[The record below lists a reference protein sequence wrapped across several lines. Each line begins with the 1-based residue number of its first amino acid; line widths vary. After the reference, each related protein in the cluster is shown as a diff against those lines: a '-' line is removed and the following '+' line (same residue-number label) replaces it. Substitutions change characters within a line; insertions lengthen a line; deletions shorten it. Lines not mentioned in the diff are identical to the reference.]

1 MIKPDD
7 IASEDVWEM
16 LVASEAGDVAAL
28 RRLIERDAT
37 LVDAGYFY
45 TPAIHYAV
53 REGHLEA
60 TRLLL
65 DAGADPERNGFYD
78 GSLIEMARDRGHA
91 AIVSLLE
98 ERRTRAG
105 LIVPLDPRADHPIH
119 LAAEAGDLKR
129 VRALLDAEPALVN
142 RGDRTGGPPLHL
154 AVLGQARSV
163 VRLLLDRGAD
173 VNATHGAGVPTTANH
188 AQAIDLA
195 IWSGPRSVRPARWR
209 LIVGCATYLLRLRRR
224 AAARSAPCDIETA
237 RLLLARGATYDLTIA
252 AALGDIDFV
261 RRSLDADPS
270 RVHEIRL
277 FGRRPLS
284 AAVEFGHDA
293 IARLLLARGADPS
306 WPEQGSSKGASLHY
320 ASRNGNLPLVE
331 LLLAHGA
338 DPNSDIDSAGNATGA
353 AKTPE
358 IRALLMARGGT
369 MDPFDL
375 VWFDEDDEVMRQV
388 TADPRSAERGC
399 GGVFTAVVTRGK
411 RDLLARLLKAG
422 IRVPPVVTGCQSYLM
437 EQPDMLQTLLAHG
450 MSPDLMNWQ
459 HQTLLH
465 MVCRGPDKTGGSVL
479 RAAMLLDAG
488 ATISAREDQYRST
501 PLGWAART
509 NALDMVNFLLARG
522 AATNLPDDEPWAT
535 PLAWAERR
543 GHREVAAMLRAAGA
557 TG

>member
-7 IASEDVWEM
+7 IESEEVWATLAAAAS
-16 LVASEAGDVAAL
+16 GDVATL
-28 RRLIERDAT
+28 RTLIRANPELARE
-37 LVDAGYFY
+37 GYFY
-45 TPAIHYAV
+45 TPAIHFAV

-60 TRLLL
+60 ARLLL
-65 DAGADPERNGFYD
+65 DAGADPEQNGYYD
-78 GSLIEMARDRGHA
+78 GSLVEMARDRGHA

-119 LAAEAGDLKR
+119 LAAEAGDLGR

-142 RGDRTGGPPLHL
+142 RGDRTGGPPLHR
-154 AVLGQARSV
+154 AVLGRARAV
-163 VRLLLDRGAD
+163 VRVLLDRGAD

-195 IWSGPRSVRPARWR
+195 IWGGPRTVRPPRWR
-209 LIVGCATYLLRLRRR
+209 QVIRCARRVLRRR
-224 AAARSAPCDIETA
+224 RASEPPRPCDLETV
-237 RLLLARGATYDLTIA
+237 RLLLARGATYDMTIA
-252 AALGDIDFV
+252 AALGDIDVV
-261 RRSLDADPS
+261 RKSLDADPS
-270 RVHEIRL
+270 RIHEIRPN
-277 FGRRPLS
+277 GRRPLS

-293 IARLLLARGADPS
+293 IVRLLLDRGADPG
-306 WPEQGSSKGASLHY
+306 WPEQGSPRGASLHY
-320 ASRNGNLPLVE
+320 ASRAGNLPLVE

-338 DPNSDIDSAGNATGA
+338 DPNSDIDSAGNSTFV

-369 MDPFDL
+369 IDPYDL
-375 VWFDEDDEVMRQV
+375 VWLDEDDEVMRQV
-388 TADPRSAERGC
+388 TANPQSAQRGC

-437 EQPDMLQTLLAHG
+437 EQTDMLQTLLAHG

-465 MVCRGPDKTGGSVL
+465 MVCRGPDKTGGSVQ
-479 RAAMLLDAG
+479 RAAILLDAG
-488 ATISAREDQYRST
+488 AMISAREDQYRST

-509 NALDMVNFLLARG
+509 NALEMVKFLLSRG

-535 PLAWAERR
+535 PLAWAARR
-543 GHREVAAMLRAAGA
+543 GHDDVHAILVAAGA
-557 TG
+557 KG